1 MPETSRKGAANSE
14 KGAAVPGRPD
24 SGGRV
29 REPAGKAREPAVR
42 GSEPVGRAAPGAD
55 AAKPARSRGA
65 VRTARGQRS
74 PGPAVRPGA
83 KGAGKVVVV
92 DPLPLFRAG
101 AVAALTAGGVP
112 VVGEATHL
120 DKGVALV
127 RAERASVLLLGGASV
142 EDVTY
147 AVRAVPSCAVVVL
160 LSQPSRAELV
170 ELLGTGIAG
179 FALRSLTAD
188 ELVATIAAAA
198 QGTAPAGGGAVE
210 PVFVPLLVG
219 LSQPDVPSDADG
231 GPVLTLKE
239 REIVGQLARGASNK
253 EIADA
258 LFVTPATVKT
268 HLAHIYAKLGA
279 RSRHE
284 ALTQAFALGILH

>member
-24 SGGRV
+24 G
-29 REPAGKAREPAVR
+29 AGKAREPAGKVF
-42 GSEPVGRAAPGAD
+42 EPAIPGRQAVAKAAPRAG
-55 AAKPARSRGA
+55 AAKTAGSRDVARTPRGQGSPG
-65 VRTARGQRS
+65 RTARSGAPTKGQ
-74 PGPAVRPGA
+74 
-83 KGAGKVVVV
+83 GKVVVV

-142 EDVTY
+142 EEVTY
-147 AVRAVPSCAVVVL
+147 GVQAVPSCAVVVL

-188 ELVATIAAAA
+188 ELVATVASGSPNPRRRQMPTVA
-198 QGTAPAGGGAVE
+198 QC
-210 PVFVPLLVG
+210 
-219 LSQPDVPSDADG
+219 S
-231 GPVLTLKE
+231 
-239 REIVGQLARGASNK
+239 
-253 EIADA
+253 
-258 LFVTPATVKT
+258 
-268 HLAHIYAKLGA
+268 
-279 RSRHE
+279 RSRSE
-284 ALTQAFALGILH
+284 KSSLSWPGVPPTRRSQTLCS